1 MQKFRKISGIIPMT
15 WFHDLPTLSSDLDNS
30 MEENGESQ
38 RMLVE
43 DSSPKEVT
51 KRWGF
56 RRSTIA
62 RREFMEEIGNLDI
75 SSVSAPRRGARQA
88 RGRGRGRGRGKD
100 TGEMPS
106 ASPAPKRGRGGRR
119 SAPADLAP
127 VSSPKLTDGYTVL
140 ELGGGDCTDLNTTQQ
155 TLNSS
160 AAKAQSSVALEAVS
174 DVEAVSE
181 AAASDQAEDSDDLT
195 LRELQE
201 RARNRQKLEEAS
213 ALSVP
218 DQNLNTNSVN
228 KDVEEVDVQKT
239 CLQMEK
245 NAVPEGTTPQKASR
259 TSKKDQK
266 RAVREEEEQN
276 EEADKSSHGSEEN
289 DPNALYCICRQ
300 KHNNRFM
307 ICCDRCQ
314 EWFHGDCVGISEAR
328 GRLLEE
334 NGEDYICPT
343 CSPCQ
348 SPVDFMKQP
357 ALSTA
362 ALSSSSESL
371 FSASAGEDRP
381 SEDEGIRGKIRKAA
395 TRSTKRKFKLFQPVE
410 VVAAVLGHE
419 KEVKVEQEVAEE
431 KAAVPKCIG
440 PGCDN
445 SALPES
451 VYCGHQCIIRHA
463 AVAMQSISEPKTEPQ
478 IQTIQIKPAPKPV
491 PKIQKKTF
499 LEKLFK
505 RKLVEKPVKEEDGS
519 SKKPA
524 VSLETEEPVSA
535 PLSGDPKPKAA
546 GVQES
551 SPIAPSVF
559 YKSIKTENGDVESK
573 AETKQDAP
581 QPPNLPAPSDGSE
594 KDQKT
599 EKVNEKAASSAPLL
613 RRPGSNPLPSR
624 AKKTMPGSPRL
635 AGLKLLQTEPPQVN
649 KGTFTVPEK
658 PLQSQEA
665 TAAPQDPT
673 ASSGQATEI
682 RVLPVTPAPVPPPRP
697 LQTHPN
703 MQMRQNIRRSLT
715 DTLMKRVTESD
726 DLEMSESDVGKLAVN
741 IEREMFNM
749 YYTTDSKYKNKYRA
763 LLLSLKD
770 PKNKGLFYQVI
781 KGQITPFKLTR
792 LSQQELQCVQEIAA
806 TFLKEESA
814 PVCVKTEELLS
825 TCEDKVVK
833 TESTASSSYRWGKG
847 LASSKVLV
855 MCNVPSKTLIDIN
868 VTSNTLCNFTLQK
881 EEKASASQVKPAQPR
896 KVSTAVS
903 DIISSMLK
911 DTTSEH
917 RAHLFDLKC
926 RICTGQISADEDTD
940 VKTFKKEELKD
951 EEEEKTTPWVIQMFD
966 KKPPDPTPVETD
978 PIMDSPASP
987 TADDS
992 SVETTS
998 SDFSP
1003 LVIPEVSVVSITR
1016 RDPRTASYR
1025 PAPSPSIAPTSASPT
1040 ALMPTEKEAVEE
1052 TKAVDPLPLPPPPPM
1067 PKSILMKPS
1076 APSVARFYSSSSST
1090 TRLMSSHNPTEN
1102 ETNQFL
1108 SKQETVWKGFLNMQT
1123 VAKFVTKG
1131 YLISGLGS
1139 AELLKKDLPDTI
1151 HIGGRILPQ
1160 TVWEYVDKVKTSVTK
1175 EMSLIRFHPATDEE
1189 EVAYVSLFSY
1199 FNSRR
1204 RFGVVSNICNSIKD
1218 LYLIPLCAKE
1228 SIPSVLLPLEG
1239 PGLEEQHPNLL
1250 IGLAICQKLKR
1261 LGTQAQEID
1270 EKRPRIQMPVDSQG
1284 MTPTIKPA
1292 VLEATTDMSDP
1303 YDPDIPISTTPPGSP
1318 PDTQSPNSA
1327 ASFTSSLSGPTVVS
1341 NILSVIN
1348 PPTSVSACTTK
1359 TTSSDLP
1366 PSPGAGT
1373 SSSTT
1378 PLQTILNTLF
1388 GKRKQDSVNTCDPS
1402 PSEVKELSVSSPTF
1416 DPVVQQYQQTP
1427 KNTVIEKMELDDNDR
1442 PYDPEEEYDQG
1453 IGYQSSATSSFI
1465 EMSTPNPITAVC
1477 EVDDDNRPYDPE
1489 EEYNLGNKVDAV
1501 TSVDTKSSETLPLV
1515 NTTAV
1520 HDDTAYDPEDE
1531 TVFEEMQT
1539 YLADNKPST
1548 SQYGLASAVSL
1559 SEQQKML
1566 EELNR
1571 QIEEQ
1576 KRQLE
1581 EQEEALRLQ
1590 RAAVGVSMAHFSVSD
1605 ALMSPPPRFGREPED
1620 AAEKTL
1626 VVPLINP
1633 SRDPRQCKSVKQDAL
1648 GEFGRRIWQPRTSE
1662 RSSGFLHIRFLRM
1675 TTSVAHKTLHVAPAV
1690 EQFLPHPV
1698 SVIVSQNGCDQ
1709 GPAASSEFSLTE
1721 MTEVEYSHL
1730 QHILHAQMEAQTAE
1744 QEELVEIIPC
1754 RKEELNQPSYTQCS
1768 LTSHPKRENNSTA
1781 CSPPSTPA
1789 VCQPVASST
1798 LYIDEP
1804 YTFSDSNHPETEDV
1818 QEIKMIVTD
1827 GETTPTCCVEVPN
1840 SVLAKVKYA
1849 KDRSEDFSDRRAV
1862 PPLHLRP
1869 NPPARVCLE
1878 KRFSCSPGDKNRQ
1891 EEPQAAVL
1899 NTFLSMLQHST
1910 DTQGIAL
1917 LSQSENWPKTDKMAA
1932 VECTFPGTFLNTH
1945 VQGVNHLLEGSK
1957 HPEVIL
1963 PKNFTFSYR
1972 PDKTTDVLLRA
1983 PYMIHTDK
1991 VEEQRDSKLESE
2003 AEEKSDPP
2011 AKRSRKCVPRALQV
2025 QAPNIIRG
2033 PGNWKEGCVVP
2044 GFKHNKKSG
2053 SPLEIKQQRERHNS
2067 KERDRRRRIR
2077 LCCDELNLLVPFCT
2091 AETDKATTLQWTTAF
2106 LKYIRELHGDSLKQD
2121 FENAFCGKTGVRLKP
2136 SSATTVRD
2144 VTESKI

>member
-1 MQKFRKISGIIPMT
+1 
-15 WFHDLPTLSSDLDNS
+15 
-30 MEENGESQ
+30 
-38 RMLVE
+38 MLVE

-62 RREFMEEIGNLDI
+62 KREFMEEIGNLDI

-100 TGEMPS
+100 AGEMPS
-106 ASPAPKRGRGGRR
+106 TSPAPKRGRGGRR

-127 VSSPKLTDGYTVL
+127 VSSPTDGNTIL
-140 ELGGGDCTDLNTTQQ
+140 ELGGGDC
-155 TLNSS
+155 
-160 AAKAQSSVALEAVS
+160 
-174 DVEAVSE
+174 

-213 ALSVP
+213 TLSVP
-218 DQNLNTNSVN
+218 DLNLNTKSVN

-245 NAVPEGTTPQKASR
+245 NAVQEDTTPQKASR

-266 RAVREEEEQN
+266 RGVRKDEEEEQN
-276 EEADKSSHGSEEN
+276 EDTHKSSHDSEEN
-289 DPNALYCICRQ
+289 DPNALYCI
-300 KHNNRFM
+300 F
-307 ICCDRCQ
+307 
-314 EWFHGDCVGISEAR
+314 
-328 GRLLEE
+328 
-334 NGEDYICPT
+334 
-343 CSPCQ
+343 
-348 SPVDFMKQP
+348 
-357 ALSTA
+357 
-362 ALSSSSESL
+362 
-371 FSASAGEDRP
+371 
-381 SEDEGIRGKIRKAA
+381 
-395 TRSTKRKFKLFQPVE
+395 
-410 VVAAVLGHE
+410 VAAVLEHE
-419 KEVKVEQEVAEE
+419 KEEKVEQEVAEE

-478 IQTIQIKPAPKPV
+478 IQTIQTKPAPKPI
-491 PKIQKKTF
+491 PKVNQTF
-499 LEKLFK
+499 CSVL
-505 RKLVEKPVKEEDGS
+505 LV
-519 SKKPA
+519 
-524 VSLETEEPVSA
+524 
-535 PLSGDPKPKAA
+535 
-546 GVQES
+546 
-551 SPIAPSVF
+551 
-559 YKSIKTENGDVESK
+559 KTENGDVESK

-581 QPPNLPAPSDGSE
+581 QPPNLPAPSDGPE
-594 KDQKT
+594 KDEKT

-613 RRPGSNPLPSR
+613 RKPGSNPLPSR

-649 KGTFTVPEK
+649 KGTLTVPEK

-665 TAAPQDPT
+665 TAVPQNPT
-673 ASSGQATEI
+673 ASSGQASEI

-697 LQTHPN
+697 LQAHPN

-715 DTLMKRVTESD
+715 DTLMKRLEQIRYGLIIKCKFLIISVTAVLTLSIFFIFRVTESD
-726 DLEMSESDVGKLAVN
+726 DLEISESDVGKLAVN

-749 YYTTDSKYKNKYRA
+749 YYTTDSKYKNKYRT

-792 LSQQELQCVQEIAA
+792 LSQQDIVTC
-806 TFLKEESA
+806 
-814 PVCVKTEELLS
+814 PVFME
-825 TCEDKVVK
+825 
-833 TESTASSSYRWGKG
+833 AQSSF
-847 LASSKVLV
+847 
-855 MCNVPSKTLIDIN
+855 
-868 VTSNTLCNFTLQK
+868 NFFPVK

-903 DIISSMLK
+903 DIVSSMLK

-940 VKTFKKEELKD
+940 VKIFKKEELKD
-951 EEEEKTTPWVIQMFD
+951 EDEEKTPWVIPMFD
-966 KKPPDPTPVETD
+966 TKPPNPTPVETD
-978 PIMDSPASP
+978 PIMESPASP

-992 SVETTS
+992 SVETAS

-1025 PAPSPSIAPTSASPT
+1025 PAPSPSVAATSAPPT
-1040 ALMPTEKEAVEE
+1040 PQCPPLMPTEKEAVEV

-1076 APSVARFYSSSSST
+1076 APSVLT
-1090 TRLMSSHNPTEN
+1090 SSHNPTEN
-1102 ETNQFL
+1102 ETSQFL
-1108 SKQETVWKGFLNMQT
+1108 SKQDTVWKGFLNMQT

-1175 EMSLIRFHPATDEE
+1175 EMSVIRFHPATDEE

-1270 EKRPRIQMPVDSQG
+1270 EKRPRIQIPLDSQG
-1284 MTPTIKPA
+1284 MIPIIKPA
-1292 VLEATTDMSDP
+1292 VLE
-1303 YDPDIPISTTPPGSP
+1303 
-1318 PDTQSPNSA
+1318 
-1327 ASFTSSLSGPTVVS
+1327 
-1341 NILSVIN
+1341 
-1348 PPTSVSACTTK
+1348 

-1366 PSPGAGT
+1366 PSSGAGT

-1388 GKRKQDSVNTCDPS
+1388 GKRTQD
-1402 PSEVKELSVSSPTF
+1402 
-1416 DPVVQQYQQTP
+1416 
-1427 KNTVIEKMELDDNDR
+1427 TVDTYDNDR

-1453 IGYQSSATSSFI
+1453 IGYPSITTSSLI
-1465 EMSTPNPITAVC
+1465 QMSTPNPVTAVC
-1477 EVDDDNRPYDPE
+1477 KVDDDNRPYDPE
-1489 EEYNLGNKVDAV
+1489 EEYNLGNNVDAV
-1501 TSVDTKSSETLPLV
+1501 TSVATKSSETLPSV
-1515 NTTAV
+1515 NTSAV
-1520 HDDTAYDPEDE
+1520 HDDVAYDPEDE

-1539 YLADNKPST
+1539 YLAYNKPST
-1548 SQYGLASAVSL
+1548 SQYGLASTVSL

-1605 ALMSPPPRFGREPED
+1605 ALMSPPPCFGREPED
-1620 AAEKTL
+1620 AAEKTS

-1633 SRDPRQCKSVKQDAL
+1633 CRDPRQCKNVKQDAVSGNL
-1648 GEFGRRIWQPRTSE
+1648 TTVHNERENSLREISVRKQALTQATFLVPSNSLVMQDLSKTEQELMLDVKKNLDMPSNHQHSHSHTKVSGKSRHSRTSKWDNSSSKTQSRQDRRSHHE
-1662 RSSGFLHIRFLRM
+1662 DRSSRVSKDEADRYRRKDRHSPDRSSRQSRTHSNREERVSTSRHRSRRDRHSIRSHLSRSGKSAQPKNDKSCQRDQSPSRQR
-1675 TTSVAHKTLHVAPAV
+1675 TESVQQTQSINQTASGPPKSQGDASQIEASEDGEQNLPEVPKEVFTKTENAQPLSWQSSDPPGAT
-1690 EQFLPHPV
+1690 F
-1698 SVIVSQNGCDQ
+1698 SQN
-1709 GPAASSEFSLTE
+1709 
-1721 MTEVEYSHL
+1721 YK
-1730 QHILHAQMEAQTAE
+1730 I
-1744 QEELVEIIPC
+1744 
-1754 RKEELNQPSYTQCS
+1754 
-1768 LTSHPKRENNSTA
+1768 
-1781 CSPPSTPA
+1781 
-1789 VCQPVASST
+1789 
-1798 LYIDEP
+1798 
-1804 YTFSDSNHPETEDV
+1804 
-1818 QEIKMIVTD
+1818 
-1827 GETTPTCCVEVPN
+1827 
-1840 SVLAKVKYA
+1840 
-1849 KDRSEDFSDRRAV
+1849 
-1862 PPLHLRP
+1862 
-1869 NPPARVCLE
+1869 
-1878 KRFSCSPGDKNRQ
+1878 
-1891 EEPQAAVL
+1891 
-1899 NTFLSMLQHST
+1899 
-1910 DTQGIAL
+1910 
-1917 LSQSENWPKTDKMAA
+1917 SQSNENKPASGSLLAQKDHPDKDLKAKYQ
-1932 VECTFPGTFLNTH
+1932 NRDK
-1945 VQGVNHLLEGSK
+1945 LEVLKDNFAQKDPSELP
-1957 HPEVIL
+1957 PEMD
-1963 PKNFTFSYR
+1963 KSTFSYSQAKSQFFQSGDVSQVE
-1972 PDKTTDVLLRA
+1972 PDPCNENKA
-1983 PYMIHTDK
+1983 PPFGKNRLH
-1991 VEEQRDSKLESE
+1991 RDDFSEDES
-2003 AEEKSDPP
+2003 D
-2011 AKRSRKCVPRALQV
+2011 Q
-2025 QAPNIIRG
+2025 
-2033 PGNWKEGCVVP
+2033 
-2044 GFKHNKKSG
+2044 F
-2053 SPLEIKQQRERHNS
+2053 
-2067 KERDRRRRIR
+2067 
-2077 LCCDELNLLVPFCT
+2077 
-2091 AETDKATTLQWTTAF
+2091 
-2106 LKYIRELHGDSLKQD
+2106 
-2121 FENAFCGKTGVRLKP
+2121 
-2136 SSATTVRD
+2136 
-2144 VTESKI
+2144 